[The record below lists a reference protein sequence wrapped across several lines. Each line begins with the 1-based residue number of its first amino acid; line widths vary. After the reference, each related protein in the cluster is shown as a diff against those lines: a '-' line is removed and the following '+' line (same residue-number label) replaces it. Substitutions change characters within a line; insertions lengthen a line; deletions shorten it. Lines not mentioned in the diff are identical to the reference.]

1 MLGHPVRTYHRSMPK
16 PILVGYDPGA
26 GDLAPVHFG
35 AAAARFTG
43 APLIVVAVRAGGSG
57 LGATGG
63 GIVEEQLGDSG
74 DDALDHIASELRSQG
89 VTAECRVLPGTSAP
103 RALHEAADEFDAGL
117 LVVGSSSDHGTLGRL
132 RPGSTAQRLMHGAP
146 CPIAVVPRA
155 WEAGGGLRTVGVA
168 YLDTPEGHQALDGAV
183 ALARRSGA
191 KLRVLSAS
199 KEEGTG
205 GTYGGGDPLTRAT
218 TYGELASTVSNA
230 AERTVAEATAGISG
244 IDIDADASVGDPA
257 DFLIAASE
265 RLDLLVCGSRGYGPA
280 RAVLLGGVSRRLV
293 SEAHCPVIVLARGAD
308 SGLEALIDEQAP
320 TST

>member
-1 MLGHPVRTYHRSMPK
+1 MPK

-35 AAAARFTG
+35 AAASRFTG

-63 GIVEEQLGDSG
+63 GIVEEHLGDSG

-117 LVVGSSSDHGTLGRL
+117 LVVGSSEHGAHGRL

-168 YLDTPEGHQALDGAV
+168 YVDTPEGHHALDGAV

-191 KLRVLSAS
+191 KLRVLSAG
-199 KEEGTG
+199 KDEGLS
-205 GTYGGGDPLTRAT
+205 GTYGGGDPLTPAT
-218 TYGELASTVSNA
+218 TYGELASTASNA

-244 IDIDADASVGDPA
+244 IDIDLDASVGDPG
-257 DFLIAASE
+257 DFLVAASE

-293 SEAHCPVIVLARGAD
+293 SEAHCPVIVLARGAG
-308 SGLEALIDEQAP
+308 SGLEPLIDEQAT